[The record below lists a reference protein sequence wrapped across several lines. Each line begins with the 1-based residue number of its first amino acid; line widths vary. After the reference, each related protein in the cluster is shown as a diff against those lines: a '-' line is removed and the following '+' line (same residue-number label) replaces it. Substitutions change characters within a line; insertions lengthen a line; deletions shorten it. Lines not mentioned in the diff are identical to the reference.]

1 MPMLTAN
8 VPEELMKQLNEAAEV
23 HAERT
28 AMPLGARSAIVR
40 LALRD
45 YLDRFFVA
53 DRSANGTE
61 VHTTDRAAKPAA

>member
-8 VPEELMKQLNEAAEV
+8 VPDELMKQLDAAAEV

-45 YLDRFFVA
+45 YLARFFVA
-53 DRSANGTE
+53 ERSTDGTE
-61 VHTTDRAAKPAA
+61 VRAEEQADKAA

>member
-8 VPEELMKQLNEAAEV
+8 LPDELMRQLDAAAEV

-40 LALRD
+40 LALRE
-45 YLDRFFVA
+45 YLDRFFTA
-53 DRSANGTE
+53 RRSADGTDVQTE
-61 VHTTDRAAKPAA
+61 DHAGQVA